1 MYASGLDDL
10 ACVYMD
16 QEFCVLG
23 CGLLTSC
30 EAQKGEPSEGNRKQT
45 FQGEKNPERR
55 GGKTREQSIEIEFLI
70 KLLLTLTL
78 SNRESEKGE

>member
-1 MYASGLDDL
+1 MYASGLDYL
-10 ACVYMD
+10 ASVYRD

-45 FQGEKNPERR
+45 FQGEKKPERR

-70 KLLLTLTL
+70 KLLLTRTI
-78 SNRESEKGE
+78 